1 MRKSATIQRQRRL
14 LNEHV
19 RNVAPPGS
27 TVNSSH
33 HTSPIICNSL
43 AQTARTHPRDD
54 RAPLGRRTHGK
65 MDRFLEE
72 VIAEAHG
79 REVHLTSHPR
89 PLSREGSSKARS
101 ET

>member
-1 MRKSATIQRQRRL
+1 
-14 LNEHV
+14 
-19 RNVAPPGS
+19 
-27 TVNSSH
+27 
-33 HTSPIICNSL
+33 
-43 AQTARTHPRDD
+43 
-54 RAPLGRRTHGK
+54 